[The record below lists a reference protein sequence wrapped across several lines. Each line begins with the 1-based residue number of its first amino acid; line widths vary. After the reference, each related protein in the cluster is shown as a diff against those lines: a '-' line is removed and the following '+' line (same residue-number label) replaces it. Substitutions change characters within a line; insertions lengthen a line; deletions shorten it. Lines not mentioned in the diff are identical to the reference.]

1 MVNENNHKFN
11 CFLHLWRVPGVALGV
26 FGVSLWMLVGCLG
39 RRWTVPTG
47 AWWVSGNTWGSM
59 GILWDPLGVPGGSL
73 CGHWASLGIH
83 ERPIRKRGLKDLNKF
98 TDRAL

>member
-1 MVNENNHKFN
+1 MKIFIIFFFFTFVEGAWGGPGGLWGVLGAACGMFGASMDGPHG
-11 CFLHLWRVPGVALGV
+11 CLVGLWEYVGIHGDPLGSSGGAWRVP
-26 FGVSLWMLVGCLG
+26 
-39 RRWTVPTG
+39 
-47 AWWVSGNTWGSM
+47 
-59 GILWDPLGVPGGSL
+59 SL